1 MNNPLPDD
9 MAKKLNDAYDKML
22 LRTREAMDNAEK
34 GLGEAL
40 EAAMQK
46 ASDLGE
52 LTREEADLIGIYI
65 MRDLED
71 AAKFVDQ
78 SGQELRDWLRFDIN
92 VVENA
97 LFDIFS
103 NMVDHTRE
111 ALEELKERANAVGEW
126 HTGEVVGIGTLQCKS
141 CGEEMHFHKTSHIP
155 PCPKCHSTKFR
166 RIVSW
171 DE

>member
-1 MNNPLPDD
+1 MNSPLPDD
-9 MAKKLNDAYDKML
+9 VAKKLSEAYDKML
-22 LRTREAMDNAEK
+22 LRTRESMDQAEK
-34 GLGEAL
+34 NLGEAL
-40 EAAMQK
+40 EMAMQK

-71 AAKFVDQ
+71 AAKFVDK

-97 LFDIFS
+97 LVDMFS

-111 ALEELKERANAVGEW
+111 ALDQLKERANAIGEW
-126 HTGEVVGIGTLQCKS
+126 HTGEVTGIGTLQCKG

-155 PCPKCHSTKFR
+155 PCPKCHGTKFR
-166 RIVSW
+166 RIAG
-171 DE
+171 

>member
-9 MAKKLNDAYDKML
+9 VAKKLSEAYDMML
-22 LRTREAMDNAEK
+22 LRTRETMDKAEK
-34 GLGEAL
+34 NLGEAL
-40 EAAMQK
+40 EMAMQK

-65 MRDLED
+65 TRDLED
-71 AAKFVDQ
+71 AAQFVDK
-78 SGQELRDWLRFDIN
+78 SGHELRDWLRFDLN

-97 LFDIFS
+97 LLDIFS

-111 ALEELKERANAVGEW
+111 ALDEIQERANAIGEW
-126 HTGEVVGIGTLQCKS
+126 HTGEVTGIGTLQCKS

-155 PCPKCHSTKFR
+155 PCPKCHGTKFR
-166 RIVSW
+166 RITG
-171 DE
+171 

>member
-9 MAKKLNDAYDKML
+9 VAKKLSDAYDKML
-22 LRTREAMDNAEK
+22 LRTRETMDKAEK

-40 EAAMQK
+40 EMAMQK

-71 AAKFVDQ
+71 AAKFVDK
-78 SGQELRDWLRFDIN
+78 SGKELRDWLRFDIN

-97 LFDIFS
+97 LLDIFS

-111 ALEELKERANAVGEW
+111 ALEELKERANALGEW

-155 PCPKCHSTKFR
+155 PCPKCHGTRFR